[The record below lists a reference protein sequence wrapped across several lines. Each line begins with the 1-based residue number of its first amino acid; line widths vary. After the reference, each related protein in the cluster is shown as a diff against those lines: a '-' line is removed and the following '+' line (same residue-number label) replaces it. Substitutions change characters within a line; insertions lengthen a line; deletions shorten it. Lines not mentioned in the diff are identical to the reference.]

1 MSEDVCFHF
10 HMAFLSVGMVFQ
22 GDRDDDCVS
31 AAGFHAGN
39 HHGAFRPWL
48 GVLAELLY
56 PSIYPH
62 TERRI
67 RQEFFGNL
75 ALVTLD
81 FEFAQPGCGDTSSAF
96 MYCRT
101 SLAIGLAPVRID

>member
-1 MSEDVCFHF
+1 M
-10 HMAFLSVGMVFQ
+10 MT
-22 GDRDDDCVS
+22 VS
-31 AAGFHAGN
+31 ALPEFMQAATMALFGRACVFS
-39 HHGAFRPWL
+39 
-48 GVLAELLY
+48 
-56 PSIYPH
+56 PSRCIRRYSPHPH

-67 RQEFFGNL
+67 RQEFLGNL

-101 SLAIGLAPVRID
+101 SLATGLALVRID